1 MYLVDYFSGII
12 PRVKNNFPY
21 DSCRIIPNFDLHRE
35 LPRWGELPWPRCSQA
50 AQHMALNLRA
60 MDDLALSREGFKAPT
75 TTQMTHHILE
85 DLTDLTHEM
94 VPGNHHP
101 KKRLIVGF

>member
-1 MYLVDYFSGII
+1 MILVESSLTSIYLG
-12 PRVKNNFPY
+12 
-21 DSCRIIPNFDLHRE
+21 SCH
-35 LPRWGELPWPRCSQA
+35 RWGFVAMMVATEA

-75 TTQMTHHILE
+75 TTQMTHILE
-85 DLTDLTHEM
+85 DLTHEM

-101 KKRLIVGF
+101 KKRLLVGF

>member
-21 DSCRIIPNFDLHRE
+21 DSCRIIPNFDLPRE
-35 LPRWGELPWPRCSQA
+35 LPPLGFRAMMVATEA

-75 TTQMTHHILE
+75 TTQMTHILE
-85 DLTDLTHEM
+85 DLTHEM

-101 KKRLIVGF
+101 KKRLLVGF